1 MEQDLNSKQTTLTI
15 TSNEVKEAL
24 EQVRAGFTI
33 SRITLGACTLLYPLK
48 RKGKRWADKFTKIQ
62 NEYHQFLLDTYNEFE
77 EEYQRLLK
85 EEETQNKTQE

>member
-1 MEQDLNSKQTTLTI
+1 MENVKLSTEQTSLNI
-15 TSNEVKEAL
+15 TSHEVQEAL

-62 NEYHQFLLDTYNEFE
+62 NEYHTFLLDTYKEFE
-77 EEYQRLLK
+77 EELVRLQA
-85 EEETQNKTQE
+85 EEKQNNPEE